1 MLSALEQDVRAI
13 NSSLAQIE
21 NISDLICND
30 EDVQRFFLKQ
40 FNTPS
45 EEYEQS
51 VRMLRSVDS
60 LLRGMGR
67 SVRLT
72 MIGYHPDLHESVPND
87 FENRF
92 SLKSHP
98 VSAISSNGQ
107 VDVAVYRAERFL
119 QEEWP
124 ELIKNSTQKHWYQ
137 TAEDHKNQTVSLIQP
152 LTVSRYTDSSGGIK
166 LTFNMD
172 LLVPGLRN
180 ESIDQEYDTYITDAD
195 GLLIASST
203 DDASQW
209 QQLIDE
215 HSSLLDNDR
224 TSYALGRSVAFTRAL
239 SNDWKVTRIYAFS
252 PVNRLYQIRFQFIT
266 VLLLSL
272 LITFGLSYVIANHF
286 SSRIHVIAGAV
297 SQFAQGQLTVRVPYQ
312 GDRELDELALGFN
325 KMAERIQSLIQDVYQ
340 TQILQQQQR
349 LEMLQSQIR
358 PHFLYNSLSAIV
370 RLSERG
376 DTSEVKA
383 IAMAL
388 VQFYRISLSKG
399 RDQIPFRDEIRHIH
413 AYLDVCS
420 IRYRDC
426 FTCTFSIAPESE
438 PCLVPKI
445 ILQPFVENAL
455 EHGMMEDQLLHIHI
469 SAQVH
474 AGTLLITIE
483 DDGIG
488 VDSELLSALESDQC
502 VSVDGYG
509 IQNVRE
515 RIRLAFGPSWGV
527 HMSAVQPHG
536 LRVIIAMPT
545 LSTQTEKA

>member
-1 MLSALEQDVRAI
+1 MISALEQDVRSI

-30 EDVQRFFLKQ
+30 ADVQRFFLKQ

-45 EEYEQS
+45 EEYDLS

-60 LLRGMGR
+60 LLRGMAR
-67 SVRLT
+67 SVRLA
-72 MIGYHPDLHESVPND
+72 MIGYHPDLHEIVPND

-92 SLKSHP
+92 SLKSHTA
-98 VSAISSNGQ
+98 SAIRSSGQ
-107 VDVAVYRAERFL
+107 VDVAVYRAERFN
-119 QEEWP
+119 QDEWL
-124 ELIKNSTQKHWYQ
+124 ELMKNSTQKQWCQ
-137 TAEDHKNQTVSLIQP
+137 TEEDRKNRTLSLIQP

-166 LTFNMD
+166 LTFYMD
-172 LLVPGLRN
+172 LLIPGLSN
-180 ESIDQEYDTYITDAD
+180 PSIGQEYDTYIVDAD
-195 GLLIASST
+195 GRLVDSST
-203 DDASQW
+203 KDMEKWS
-209 QQLIDE
+209 QLIQE
-215 HSSLLDNDR
+215 QPNLLQKAQDC
-224 TSYALGRSVAFTRAL
+224 TYPLKGSIAFTKPL
-239 SNDWKVTRIYAFS
+239 SNEWQIIRVYAFS
-252 PVNRLYQIRFQFIT
+252 PVNRLFQIRFQFIT
-266 VLLLSL
+266 IFLLSL
-272 LITFGLSYVIANHF
+272 LITFGLSYFIANHF
-286 SSRIHVIAGAV
+286 SSRVHVIAGAV
-297 SQFAQGQLTVRVPYQ
+297 SQFAQGQLTVRIPYQ

-340 TQILQQQQR
+340 TQILQQQQH

-376 DTSEVKA
+376 DTSQVKA

-413 AYLDVCS
+413 AYLDVCG

-426 FTCTFSIAPESE
+426 FACTFSISPECE

-455 EHGMMEDQLLHIHI
+455 EHGMMDDQLLHIHI
-469 SAQVH
+469 CAEVH
-474 AGTLLITIE
+474 AGTLRITIE

-488 VDSELLSALESDQC
+488 VDSELLAAMESDRC
-502 VSVDGYG
+502 VSVEGYG
-509 IQNVRE
+509 IRNVRE

-527 HMSAVQPHG
+527 HLSAVQPHG
-536 LRVIIAMPT
+536 LRVVIVMPAQLAT
-545 LSTQTEKA
+545 SHN